1 MAEYLSLAGG
11 LEMRWLNLDSKLI
24 DGLVNRLGLGFDS
37 PLEPVQQLLLE
48 LVRKRA
54 ADHHSEVLPGCGP
67 ELVRVYRIR
76 NQNHLE
82 KWKSEE

>member
-1 MAEYLSLAGG
+1 ME
-11 LEMRWLNLDSKLI
+11 WLNLNSELI
-24 DGLVNRLGLGFDS
+24 DGLVNRLGLVFDS
-37 PLEPVQQLLLE
+37 LLELVRRLLLE
-48 LVRKRA
+48 LVRKMA

-82 KWKSEE
+82 RWKSEE